1 MGTPI
6 HEESIET
13 TAPSTAPSTALV
25 MAGGGARAAYHVGVL
40 KAIAEILPD
49 KTPNPFPILC
59 GASAGAINAAALA
72 VYARNFR
79 RATRLME
86 RIWANFHVDQVFRAD
101 FAGMTRTWARWW
113 WALFFGGA
121 TRKNPMA
128 ILDRSPLR
136 VLLKRYIKC
145 ERIQKSVD
153 AGLVRALAVATSGY
167 NTGQSVTFYQG
178 VPSIAPWRRAHRVG
192 CAAAINVDHLM
203 ASSAIPFVFEA
214 VKLQRKWFGDGSMRQ
229 IAPLSAPVRLGAER
243 ILVIGV
249 RQEHGARAIRTDT
262 EPNYPSLAQIGGHVL
277 SSIFLDALEADI
289 ERLRRI
295 NDAIRLIPSHHLT
308 SHSTGEFLRPVEA
321 LMITPSE
328 DLSALADRY
337 KRHFPPAVRFML
349 RGLGAYQQGGGD
361 LLSYLLFER
370 PYTRELIALGYR
382 DAMRRRAELEH
393 FFRARDTAAVPAVPT
408 AN

>member
-1 MGTPI
+1 
-6 HEESIET
+6 
-13 TAPSTAPSTALV
+13 
-25 MAGGGARAAYHVGVL
+25 MA
-40 KAIAEILPD
+40 K
-49 KTPNPFPILC
+49 
-59 GASAGAINAAALA
+59 
-72 VYARNFR
+72 
-79 RATRLME
+79 
-86 RIWANFHVDQVFRAD
+86 
-101 FAGMTRTWARWW
+101 TWARWW

-145 ERIQKSVD
+145 ARIQKSVD
-153 AGLVRALAVATSGY
+153 AGLVRALAITASGY
-167 NTGQSVTFYQG
+167 NTGQSVTFFQG
-178 VPSIAPWRRAHRVG
+178 APGIASWRRANRIG
-192 CAAAINVDHLM
+192 CAAAISVDHLM

-214 VKLQRKWFGDGSMRQ
+214 VKLQREWFGDGSMRQ

-249 RQEHGARAIRTDT
+249 RQEHAARSAR
-262 EPNYPSLAQIGGHVL
+262 PASPPHYPTLAQIGGHVL

-289 ERLRRI
+289 ERLRRT
-295 NDAIRLIPSHHLT
+295 NDTIRLIPSHHLS

-321 LMITPSE
+321 MMITPSE
-328 DLSALADRY
+328 DLSMLAERY

-349 RGLGAYQQGGGD
+349 RGLGAYRQGGGD
-361 LLSYLLFER
+361 LISYLLFER

-393 FFRARDTAAVPAVPT
+393 FFRARDTLAVPAGPPV
-408 AN
+408 N